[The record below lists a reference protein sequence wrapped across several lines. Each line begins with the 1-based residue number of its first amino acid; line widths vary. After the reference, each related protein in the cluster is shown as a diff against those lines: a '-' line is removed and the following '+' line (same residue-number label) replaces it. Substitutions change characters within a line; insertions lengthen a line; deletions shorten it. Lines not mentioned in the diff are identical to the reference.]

1 MQTFLNIASDRD
13 RVVIAKRES
22 SNSPARQ
29 QPANTISHDTKNKG
43 TLFDDDSTPPQTTT
57 TRDTSSTGMH
67 QSPNDQHHA
76 VRHHFHHQQPYQ
88 TTMTTRADYYR
99 IKVDVQKRNKS
110 LGKFILDTR
119 DCETINDW
127 VCKKFVDVPL
137 LEGQEVRV
145 TDEEGYEM
153 LGGQGIHLMRDG
165 QKVIVEI
172 TESGDGKEEDDD
184 DDDDKGSVREREDA
198 AREKKK
204 KKTKEEREREIQQR
218 EKEETMK
225 KQKREAALK
234 KAKEEARERERAR
247 SLKKKREVEQKVEEM
262 LKSEK
267 KQKEMKKAS
276 QVAPKKAPVIK
287 TANGRIDAPN
297 SPKVFR
303 PPARMNNFQC
313 EAMTSNGTQCVFKS
327 ESHKKPYRCAKHW
340 TRTWDVAADEGLV
353 CERCK
358 RGDNAQL
365 LVLCDKCDKGL
376 HIYCCTPKLM
386 KVPEGDF
393 FCSDCSP
400 KPQKTQSPPRQP
412 QKTQSPPRQP
422 QNRKPELSKQ
432 QQGKEMIKEQQ
443 ATFQRD
449 TTNLAALE
457 KLSNYIS
464 NNYRG
469 KSLPLGWSAQ
479 VSDFKSTQKCKY
491 ISPEG
496 YEYTSKWDVGL
507 ALGFGPPQKE

>member
-1 MQTFLNIASDRD
+1 MSYFWTDRVVLNQVIGIARCKKKRFLRSRLFTLLVAHMQTFLNIASDKD
-13 RVVIAKRES
+13 RVLSWEQKKK
-22 SNSPARQ
+22 NTGSP
-29 QPANTISHDTKNKG
+29 
-43 TLFDDDSTPPQTTT
+43 FDDDSPPQT
-57 TRDTSSTGMH
+57 TRDTSSTGLH
-67 QSPNDQHHA
+67 QSPINDHQHP
-76 VRHHFHHQQPYQ
+76 VRHHYQHQQPYQ
-88 TTMTTRADYYR
+88 PTITTRTDYYR

-119 DCETINDW
+119 DCETIKDW
-127 VCKKFVDVPL
+127 VCKKFVAVPL
-137 LEGQEVRV
+137 LEGRAVRV

-153 LGGQGIHLMRDG
+153 LGEQSIHLMRDG

-172 TESGDGKEEDDD
+172 IDSEVDEVDDARTNGGKEKDDE
-184 DDDDKGSVREREDA
+184 GSREREDA
-198 AREKKK
+198 REKKT
-204 KKTKEEREREIQQR
+204 KTKEEEREQEIQQR

-287 TANGRIDAPN
+287 TANCRIDAPN

-365 LVLCDKCDKGL
+365 LVLCDKCDKGV
-376 HIYCCTPKLM
+376 HIYCCTPKLV

-412 QKTQSPPRQP
+412 Q
-422 QNRKPELSKQ
+422 NREPEHSKQ
-432 QQGKEMIKEQQ
+432 QQGKETNKEQQ

-457 KLSNYIS
+457 KL
-464 NNYRG
+464 
-469 KSLPLGWSAQ
+469 
-479 VSDFKSTQKCKY
+479 
-491 ISPEG
+491 
-496 YEYTSKWDVGL
+496 
-507 ALGFGPPQKE
+507 

>member
-57 TRDTSSTGMH
+57 RDTSSTGMH
-67 QSPNDQHHA
+67 QFPNDQHHA

-88 TTMTTRADYYR
+88 PTMTTRADYYR

-198 AREKKK
+198 AREKK

-412 QKTQSPPRQP
+412 Q
-422 QNRKPELSKQ
+422 NRKPELSKQ
-432 QQGKEMIKEQQ
+432 QQGKETIKEQQ
-443 ATFQRD
+443 AAFQRD

>member
-57 TRDTSSTGMH
+57 RDTSSTGMH
-67 QSPNDQHHA
+67 QFPNDQHHA

-184 DDDDKGSVREREDA
+184 DDKGSVREREDA
-198 AREKKK
+198 AREKK

-365 LVLCDKCDKGL
+365 LVLCDKCDKGT

-412 QKTQSPPRQP
+412 Q
-422 QNRKPELSKQ
+422 NRKPELSKQ
-432 QQGKEMIKEQQ
+432 QQGKETIKEQQ
-443 ATFQRD
+443 AAFQRD

>member
-1 MQTFLNIASDRD
+1 
-13 RVVIAKRES
+13 
-22 SNSPARQ
+22 
-29 QPANTISHDTKNKG
+29 
-43 TLFDDDSTPPQTTT
+43 
-57 TRDTSSTGMH
+57 
-67 QSPNDQHHA
+67 
-76 VRHHFHHQQPYQ
+76 
-88 TTMTTRADYYR
+88 MTTRADYYR

-119 DCETINDW
+119 DCETINEW
-127 VCKKFVDVPL
+127 VCKKLVDVPL

-184 DDDDKGSVREREDA
+184 DEGSIREREDA
-198 AREKKK
+198 AREKKTK
-204 KKTKEEREREIQQR
+204 AKEELERKIQQR

-234 KAKEEARERERAR
+234 KAKKETRERERAR
-247 SLKKKREVEQKVEEM
+247 SLKKKREVEQEVEET
-262 LKSEK
+262 LQSEK

-297 SPKVFR
+297 APKVFR

-365 LVLCDKCDKGL
+365 LVLCDKCDKGM

-393 FCSDCSP
+393 FCSHCSP
-400 KPQKTQSPPRQP
+400 KPQKTQC
-412 QKTQSPPRQP
+412 PPRQP
-422 QNRKPELSKQ
+422 QNRKPQLSKQ
-432 QQGKEMIKEQQ
+432 QQGKEKNKEQQ

-469 KSLPLGWSAQ
+469 KSLPRGWSAHI
-479 VSDFKSTQKCKY
+479 SDFKSTQKCKY

-507 ALGFGPPQKE
+507 ALGFGPPQIE

>member
-1 MQTFLNIASDRD
+1 
-13 RVVIAKRES
+13 
-22 SNSPARQ
+22 
-29 QPANTISHDTKNKG
+29 
-43 TLFDDDSTPPQTTT
+43 
-57 TRDTSSTGMH
+57 
-67 QSPNDQHHA
+67 
-76 VRHHFHHQQPYQ
+76 
-88 TTMTTRADYYR
+88 MTTRADYYR
-99 IKVDVQKRNKS
+99 IKVDVHKRKKS

-184 DDDDKGSVREREDA
+184 DDDEGSVREREDA

-432 QQGKEMIKEQQ
+432 QQGKETNKEQQ

-479 VSDFKSTQKCKY
+479 ASDFKSTQKCKY